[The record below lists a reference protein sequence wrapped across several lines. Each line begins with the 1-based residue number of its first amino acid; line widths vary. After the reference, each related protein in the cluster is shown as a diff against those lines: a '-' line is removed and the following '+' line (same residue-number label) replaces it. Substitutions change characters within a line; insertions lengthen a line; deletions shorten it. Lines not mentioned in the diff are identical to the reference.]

1 MNFNIGA
8 KIKAMRL
15 AASMT
20 QEQLARRISGL
31 SASDISMAER
41 GKKELTQAQLKQIAK
56 DERISLGY
64 DGCRKDSI
72 VGRIVSERR
81 NRARLTGEDPNAH
94 PWRRWN
100 SVGTIPV
107 SHNPQEY
114 GL

>member
-1 MNFNIGA
+1 MSRKTEAQIFEEMRQRL
-8 KIKAMRL
+8 MRL
-15 AASMT
+15 T
-20 QEQLARRISGL
+20 V
-31 SASDISMAER
+31 
-41 GKKELTQAQLKQIAK
+41 AQLKQIAK

-100 SVGTIPV
+100 SVSTIPV